1 MGGKAFKAC
10 AAPRRQRPK
19 LLLWTRREAFM
30 MRHMASTFTGFP
42 KGGVE
47 FFQAL
52 TMNME
57 REWFAQHKGDYVRL
71 WQAPMEA
78 YLLAVQA
85 GLKKAFPKGA
95 KYPPKVMRIYRD
107 VRFSKDKTP
116 YKTSQSGMLPL
127 FGEGNPMGSTGFYSE
142 FGPSPFV
149 AMGRWMMEPE
159 ALLRF
164 RRAVVSEKSGPA
176 FARAVAKAL
185 SAGYEVSSAGVLKRV
200 PKGFEADHPRAPLL
214 KLKGFALSFPAVPQK
229 LLQSPKLVDWVVE
242 RALAVKGIIQWVD
255 AATRGAS
262 LPKL

>member
-1 MGGKAFKAC
+1 
-10 AAPRRQRPK
+10 
-19 LLLWTRREAFM
+19 M
-30 MRHMASTFTGFP
+30 MRPMASTFTGFP

-71 WQAPMEA
+71 WQEPMEA

-85 GLKKAFPKGA
+85 GLKRAFPLGA
-95 KYPPKVMRIYRD
+95 KHPPKVMRIYRD

-127 FGEGNPMGSTGFYSE
+127 FGQGNTMGSTGFYSE

-149 AMGRWMMEPE
+149 AMGRWMMEPDE
-159 ALLRF
+159 LLRF
-164 RRAVVSEKSGPA
+164 RRAIVSEKTGPA
-176 FARAVAKAL
+176 FARAVATAL
-185 SAGYEVSSAGVLKRV
+185 KAGYQVSSAGVLKRV
-200 PKGFEADHPRAPLL
+200 PKGFEAEHPRAALL
-214 KLKGFALSFPAVPQK
+214 KLKGFALSFPKFPEK
-229 LLQSPKLVDWVVE
+229 LLASPKLVDWVVE
-242 RALAVKGIIQWVD
+242 RALAVKGLIQWVD
-255 AATRGAS
+255 AAIQGGT